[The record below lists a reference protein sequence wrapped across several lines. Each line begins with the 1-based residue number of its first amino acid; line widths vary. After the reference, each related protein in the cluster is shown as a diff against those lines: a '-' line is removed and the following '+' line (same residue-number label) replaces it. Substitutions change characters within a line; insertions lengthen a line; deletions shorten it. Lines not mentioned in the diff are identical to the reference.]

1 MASQPCEACLEQPV
15 MQCGRCTRTRCAA
28 HQLAPGERC
37 PGCELDW
44 QDEAPTRRN
53 AKLLLAPPVA
63 VLAGGVVFGLLL
75 PVTIGGMLG
84 ATLMAALISGT
95 AVTAGAGA
103 CRIVER
109 TARAQFLREHAGA
122 LPSARLLPSPKR
134 G

>member
-1 MASQPCEACLEQPV
+1 MR
-15 MQCGRCTRTRCAA
+15 CGRCTRTRCAV
-28 HQLAPGERC
+28 HRLAPGERC
-37 PGCELDW
+37 QGCEQDW

-53 AKLLLAPPVA
+53 AKVLLAPPLA

-84 ATLMAALISGT
+84 ATLMAALVSGT

-103 CRIVER
+103 CRVVDR
-109 TARAQFLREHAGA
+109 TARAMFLREHAGA
-122 LPSARLLPSPKR
+122 LPAARLLPSPKR